1 MNGHGMSCAGGVA
14 LSEEVHQQGMVLAG
28 VLRQLVLV
36 LARGNGGGH
45 RLVDH
50 GAAGAS

>member
-1 MNGHGMSCAGGVA
+1 MAMACPAPGGVA